1 MTRVDL
7 FVDPACPWTWITS
20 RWLVA
25 IAPERNLEISWR
37 SFSTEVRDG
46 GIRLSDAIPEHVR
59 AIAMARKQLERR
71 ALGVLE
77 AVRLHHGEGA
87 VGRFY
92 AELGYRLNDPNRP
105 TAAPPADVIQTA
117 LSGAGLGV
125 ELEKL
130 AGNPD
135 FQATVRESTEAA
147 LAVVGRDAKAPVITL
162 ERDGLVGIS
171 GPFLSSVPT
180 GDDALRLWDNLQEVL
195 KNSFFLALRRVHSG
209 PPRPQFP
216 LRPEEQGVARN

>member
-1 MTRVDL
+1 MTRVDF

-20 RWLVA
+20 RWLAA
-25 IAPERNLEISWR
+25 IAPKRNLEISWR

-59 AIAMARKQLERR
+59 AIAMARKEMERR
-71 ALGVLE
+71 GLGVLE
-77 AVRLHHGEGA
+77 AVRRHHGEGA

-105 TAAPPADVIQTA
+105 VTAPPADVIQTA

-130 AGNPD
+130 ADDPD
-135 FQATVRESTEAA
+135 FQATVRESTEEA

-171 GPFLSSVPT
+171 GPFLSSMPT
-180 GDDALRLWDNLQEVL
+180 GDDALRLWDNLQELL
-195 KNSFFLALRRVHSG
+195 KNSFLLALRRVSSG
-209 PPRPQFP
+209 PRRPQFP